1 MSNGIGHGRAF
12 WATLIRS
19 IYTSFYLFWDRD
31 SCIFKRGWRIERVLF
46 WTPCSLRLRRHG
58 TWSWNSGQGDLRK
71 NEIANNF
78 CGFITRT
85 RSWYIIETNVFNF
98 DMLQSFFLD
107 CGKRGPRFLNREW
120 TEFGK
125 LWSCFELSGD
135 LAEVVR
141 PWADRILDANIRW
154 RFPSSVAHSLKISQ
168 ILQKM
173 ISDLIRTLAS
183 WNSKHRKRVQ
193 NVGVIRRIHQ
203 LEFDSNLGKGILQG
217 RQV

>member
-19 IYTSFYLFWDRD
+19 MYTSFSLFWDCD
-31 SCIFKRGWRIERVLF
+31 SSIFKRGWRIERVLF

-58 TWSWNSGQGDLRK
+58 TWNSGQGDLRK

-85 RSWYIIETNVFNF
+85 RSWYIIETNFFNI

-107 CGKRGPRFLNREW
+107 CGKRGPRFFKSGMNWIWEAMI
-120 TEFGK
+120 
-125 LWSCFELSGD
+125 SCFELSGD

-203 LEFDSNLGKGILQG
+203 LVFDSNLGKGILQG